1 MKRYGPDMSV
11 TLAKLGADDAALKA
25 LARAIRI
32 CHAIYCPQ
40 HVALTGGLGN
50 RMAHLL
56 PVVRTLVETN
66 LTSIAKK
73 GWTLISGNDD
83 FHAAKGAARFALART
98 RSH

>member
-1 MKRYGPDMSV
+1 MSATLQRLGP
-11 TLAKLGADDAALKA
+11 ADAALKA

-32 CHAIYCPQ
+32 CHAIYCPN

-56 PVVRTLVETN
+56 PVIRKLIETN

-73 GWTLISGNDD
+73 DWTLLCGNDD
-83 FHAAKGAARFALART
+83 FHAAKGAAKLALATASTKIGR
-98 RSH
+98 